1 MVDPP
6 LTRWQIDVPA
16 ERAEEAIALLLEAF
30 PGGLQEIARGS
41 TIAFAGSLGVDEPAP
56 VLPDWLP
63 AVPEAVPDGW
73 RTAWRQFH
81 HPTQIGDV
89 WVRPPWLDEPADAI
103 IL

>member
-1 MVDPP
+1 MAGCSTACAGVRVVDPP

-41 TIAFAGSLGVDEPAP
+41 TIAFAGFLGVDEPAP

-63 AVPEAVPDGW
+63 ALPEA
-73 RTAWRQFH
+73 
-81 HPTQIGDV
+81 
-89 WVRPPWLDEPADAI
+89 
-103 IL
+103 